1 MGAIKRDFKG
11 IWIPASIW
19 ERPDLSGTERVLLA
33 EVFSLSSRDE
43 GCTATNKYF
52 SQFFHVSERTV
63 SGAIAS
69 LVAKGLLKADA
80 FDGRRR
86 VLRVSPEVRAAGSQ
100 NLRGR
105 VAESAGQSSKNCE
118 ADSQNFPNL
127 LSSDKT
133 EDKTEDKTVAP
144 YRAIVDYLN
153 AEAGRQFSYQ
163 TADTKKRIKT
173 IWNNLPSLG
182 MKSAAGRQ
190 KAFELVIDIKCKQW
204 LGDAKFSTMLRPE
217 TLFRSF
223 GRFEQYLNENPDFL
237 EWARS
242 RKND

>member
-105 VAESAGQSSKNCE
+105 VAESAGRV
-118 ADSQNFPNL
+118 A
-127 LSSDKT
+127 KT
-133 EDKTEDKTVAP
+133 A
-144 YRAIVDYLN
+144 
-153 AEAGRQFSYQ
+153 RQTRKIFQIFY
-163 TADTKKRIKT
+163 
-173 IWNNLPSLG
+173 
-182 MKSAAGRQ
+182 
-190 KAFELVIDIKCKQW
+190 LVIKQKIKQKIKQ
-204 LGDAKFSTMLRPE
+204 LRPIG
-217 TLFRSF
+217 L
-223 GRFEQYLNENPDFL
+223 LL
-237 EWARS
+237 II
-242 RKND
+242 